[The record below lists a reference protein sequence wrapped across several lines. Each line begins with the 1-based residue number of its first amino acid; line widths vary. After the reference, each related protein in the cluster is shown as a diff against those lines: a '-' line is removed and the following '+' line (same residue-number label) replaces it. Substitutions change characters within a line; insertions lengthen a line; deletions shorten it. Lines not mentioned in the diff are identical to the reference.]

1 MRGDIMAVAKVVELI
16 GSSNKSLDDAV
27 KNTLKEASKT
37 IRGIKELWVS
47 DFKVLVEDNKI
58 VEYRVNVKLTFLVE
72 SER

>member
-72 SER
+72 GER